1 MASLLITILFI
12 LFSVLLIND
21 PRKWF
26 VIVLPVIYYILPKE
40 ACMIGDAKPNIL
52 ILIVML
58 TIIMYKWEW
67 KKLIDN
73 KFWYVMLFYFVSSAI
88 LSLFT
93 LDEIPYINQ
102 FSFLI
107 KKTMEMFLLG
117 VLSIAFFK
125 HCNDFTRFT
134 KYFYTIVLIGSI
146 YGVVSY
152 LISANPY
159 MSFVS
164 TSFRDGITNGAEA
177 FQNEVRGV
185 LHGRISGFAN
195 HPLTWGQLHLL
206 FVIVLPFFKRYL
218 SHKLFFWTIIFSST
232 NIVLTGSRSSM
243 VPLLLFLVGYFLI
256 ENRKHFMRIL
266 FFCGIFFAVFI
277 LLGSFVHNEYI
288 DTLRAYVCFWD
299 ESASEKISVSGSSVS
314 MRENQ
319 FSDALFFIK
328 KINLLSGF
336 GYGFVS
342 NMSED
347 HFLREYLLGFESVV
361 LKVVIEQG
369 ILGLIFYLFMFL
381 FLCIGVMQYRD
392 NFKDKLFV
400 VLMFVCYLS
409 SLVFT
414 GERCTFQLFFFFL
427 ALIVIEKK
435 IRRTDLLMFLK
446 LKKLLLNKEVAAE
459 K

>member
-12 LFSVLLIND
+12 LFSGLLIND

-26 VIVLPVIYYILPKE
+26 AVVLPVIYYILPKE
-40 ACMIGDAKPNIL
+40 ACMIGGAKPNIL

-58 TIIMYKWEW
+58 AIVIYKWEW

-73 KFWYVMLFYFVSSAI
+73 KFWYVILFYFVSSAI

-117 VLSIAFFK
+117 ILSIAFFK

-177 FQNEVRGV
+177 FLNEVRGV
-185 LHGRISGFAN
+185 LHGRVSGFSN

-218 SHKLFFWTIIFSST
+218 SRNLYILTMAFSST
-232 NIVLTGSRSSM
+232 NIILTGSRSSL
-243 VPLLLFLVGYFLI
+243 VPLLMFFIGYLLI
-256 ENRKHFMRIL
+256 ENRKHFMRIVL
-266 FFCGIFFAVFI
+266 FSGFAFFLFI
-277 LLGSFVHNEYI
+277 LLSAFIHSEYI
-288 DTLRAYVCFWD
+288 DTIRAYVCFWD
-299 ESASEKISVSGSSVS
+299 ESASEKISVGGSSVS
-314 MRENQ
+314 MREEQLDN
-319 FSDALFFIK
+319 ALYFLGK
-328 KINLLSGF
+328 KSLLVGF

-342 NMSED
+342 NMPED
-347 HFLREYLLGFESVV
+347 HFLREYLLGFESVA
-361 LKVVIEQG
+361 LKVVVEQG
-369 ILGLIFYLFMFL
+369 ILGMFFYMLMFL
-381 FLCIGVMQYRD
+381 FLCVIVIRYRHNLKD
-392 NFKDKLFV
+392 NLFV
-400 VLMFVCYLS
+400 ALMFVSYLS
-409 SLVFT
+409 SLLFT

-427 ALIVIEKK
+427 VLIVIEKK
-435 IRRTDLLMFLK
+435 IRRTDLLMLLK
-446 LKKLLLNKEVAAE
+446 IKKLLSNKEVAAE

>member
-1 MASLLITILFI
+1 MAALLITILFI
-12 LFSVLLIND
+12 LFSVLLINN

-26 VIVLPVIYYILPKE
+26 AVVLPVFYYILPKE
-40 ACMIGDAKPNIL
+40 TCMIGGAKTNIL

-58 TIIMYKWEW
+58 GITMYDGEW

-73 KFWYVMLFYFVSSAI
+73 KFRYVILSYFVLSAV

-93 LDEIPYINQ
+93 SNEVSYINQ

-117 VLSIAFFK
+117 VLSIVFFK
-125 HCNDFTRFT
+125 QCSDFTRFV
-134 KYFYTIVLIGSI
+134 KYFYMIVLIGSI

-177 FQNEVRGV
+177 FLNEVRGV
-185 LHGRISGFAN
+185 LHGRVSGFSN

-218 SHKLFFWTIIFSST
+218 SRNLYILSIVFSSI
-232 NIVLTGSRSSM
+232 NIILTGSRSSM

-319 FSDALFFIK
+319 FFDALFFVK
-328 KINLLSGF
+328 KNNLLSGF

-361 LKVVIEQG
+361 LKVVVEQG
-369 ILGLIFYLFMFL
+369 ILGLIFYLLMFL
-381 FLCIGVMQYRD
+381 FLCIGVMQYRHNLKD
-392 NFKDKLFV
+392 NLFV
-400 VLMFVCYLS
+400 ALMFVCYLS
-409 SLVFT
+409 SLLFT

-427 ALIVIEKK
+427 VLIVIEKK